1 MRAEFA
7 AEASSAVLARRLIRT
22 TLHSWQLDHLEE
34 TAVLLVSE
42 LATNAVLH
50 ARTGFLLVAEQRA
63 ALVRVSVFDCSASGP
78 ARRHHGMQAGTGRGL
93 GLIEVLASSWG
104 TDSECRPWTKA
115 VWFEL
120 PTDPGAMP
128 RPAEGALLAG

>member
-1 MRAEFA
+1 M
-7 AEASSAVLARRLIRT
+7 ARRLVRS

-34 TAVLLVSE
+34 TAGLLVSE

-50 ARTGFLLVAEQRA
+50 ARTGFLLVAEQRG
-63 ALVRVSVFDCSASGP
+63 ALVRVSVFDCSAAGP
-78 ARRHHGMQAGTGRGL
+78 ARRHPGVHSGTGRGL
-93 GLIEVLASSWG
+93 GLIAVLASSWG

-120 PTDPGAMP
+120 PTDPEAMP
-128 RPAEGALLAG
+128 QLAEGALLSGWPV